1 MLSTQTKAP
10 LPHDVFSSSGKHG
23 EKATSLKTE
32 PPHGDNMYSGLVQGE
47 SMGGNG
53 RKSRPVMQR
62 GTGVKLRR

>member
-10 LPHDVFSSSGKHG
+10 VPHDVFSSSSKHG

-32 PPHGDNMYSGLVQGE
+32 APEGDNMSSGPVQGE

-53 RKSRPVMQR
+53 RKSRPVVQR